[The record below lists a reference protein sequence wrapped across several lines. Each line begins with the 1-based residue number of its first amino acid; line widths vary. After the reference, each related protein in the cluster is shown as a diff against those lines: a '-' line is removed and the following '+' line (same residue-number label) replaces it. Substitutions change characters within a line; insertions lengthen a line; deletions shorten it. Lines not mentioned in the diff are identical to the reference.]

1 MRGKLQAGR
10 DASAVLVPKTFR
22 RQEVTIVP
30 CGGAFSS
37 LSVVLWCG
45 GELVL
50 ACSVSGL
57 RLGRALKAGRP
68 RVWQERPGDGGSVLG

>member
-1 MRGKLQAGR
+1 MRGKLRAGW
-10 DASAVLVPKTFR
+10 DASAVLVLKAFR
-22 RQEVTIVP
+22 SQEVTIVP

-45 GELVL
+45 GELAL
-50 ACSVSGL
+50 ACLVSDL

-68 RVWQERPGDGGSVLG
+68 RTWQERPGDRGSVLG